1 MQKQQRHISTSCSPD
16 KGTKAVK
23 ANEGQKIV
31 EAGAIDLEV
40 VIGANQLRCAA
51 RR

>member
-1 MQKQQRHISTSCSPD
+1 MLT
-16 KGTKAVK
+16 A
-23 ANEGQKIV
+23 GQKPAAG
-31 EAGAIDLEV
+31 EEMGERETAWTGAIDLGV